1 MSSQQRGS
9 GCANIRS
16 IFGQNLTVHSTSDDG
31 KQTGRSAG
39 GVGVA
44 SDQYGN
50 GAIGGGV
57 PIKANI
63 LIVDDKPENLL
74 ALAQMLGSLNENIAQ
89 PKSGADALPYLFP
102 QDAAT
107 LPLNFPL

>member
-1 MSSQQRGS
+1 MSSQQCGS

-50 GAIGGGV
+50 GAIGGGG
-57 PIKANI
+57 PTKANI

-74 ALAQMLGSLNENIAQ
+74 ALAQRLGSLNDNIAQ
-89 PKSGADALPYLFP
+89 AKTGLDALRNLLR
-102 QDAAT
+102 QETA
-107 LPLNFPL
+107 LILVNI